1 MRNEKS
7 LTKIT
12 NKYHCM
18 VSGEKLMKPCSDCDN
33 PKGCLSRGMQYKET
47 EEKMDEQAAL
57 KVSSDGSVVSCAKG
71 EVSACGYKGGSV
83 CGACGAPALKLKG
96 QAMMEDGE
104 EEMMEDG
111 EEEMMSPV
119 KKSSR
124 KKGGMMMDAE
134 MSEDEDEEYKP
145 SKSKKGGMMMDAQM
159 SEDEDEEYKP
169 SKSKKRSMPMMADDD
184 EDEMDD
190 EEDEMDEEDEDEA
203 EEEAMTSERL
213 RMRNRRMATMGI
225 KSADYDEEAFVC
237 SFDRKVYPGASGVCE
252 NCPGG
257 CAPEGNLP
265 GLLEVEG
272 IAEDM
277 FLGKVLDSGYSDE
290 ADLYVIDVERKDG
303 RVIEAFFEGTSSDC
317 LGWHLLENDPMAQKS
332 IEDHSNEIV
341 TFSEAAEIA
350 VKAINGNVLGVDPD
364 IFEGFDSYAVEIE
377 GKDGKSY
384 DVYVSL
390 DGEVLGYDEYSA
402 QEAEEI
408 EAEAAEIALKRA
420 YSEEARGELAS
431 KGMAMPDG
439 SFPIKDEADL
449 RNAIQAY
456 GRAKDKEAA
465 KAHIIKRAMNLGRED
480 LIPMNWVPKKV
491 QEEFSE
497 GMKKDASDEFLANL
511 MEFELFTAEEDS
523 RELFNND

>member
-1 MRNEKS
+1 MRNKKS
-7 LTKIT
+7 LAKIT

-33 PKGCLSRGMQYKET
+33 PKSCLSRGMQYKET

-71 EVSACGYKGGSV
+71 DVSACGYKGGSV

-134 MSEDEDEEYKP
+134 MSEDEDE
-145 SKSKKGGMMMDAQM
+145 D
-159 SEDEDEEYKP
+159 EDEDEEYTP
-169 SKSKKRSMPMMADDD
+169 SKSKKRSMPMVAADDV
-184 EDEMDD
+184 EDMDDDD
-190 EEDEMDEEDEDEA
+190 EEDVEDEEDEDEA

-350 VKAINGNVLGVDPD
+350 VKAINGNVIGVDPD

-465 KAHIIKRAMNLGRED
+465 KAHIIKRAMKLGRED

-497 GMKKDASDEFLANL
+497 GVKKDASDEFIVNL
-511 MEFELFTAEEDS
+511 MEFELLTVEEDS
-523 RELFNND
+523 RELFNKD

>member
-1 MRNEKS
+1 
-7 LTKIT
+7 
-12 NKYHCM
+12 M

-145 SKSKKGGMMMDAQM
+145 SKSKK
-159 SEDEDEEYKP
+159 
-169 SKSKKRSMPMMADDD
+169 RSMPMMADDD
-184 EDEMDD
+184 EDMMDDEEDEMDD

-465 KAHIIKRAMNLGRED
+465 KAHIIKRAMKLGRED

-523 RELFNND
+523 RELFKND

>member
-1 MRNEKS
+1 
-7 LTKIT
+7 
-12 NKYHCM
+12 M

-71 EVSACGYKGGSV
+71 DVSACGYKGGSV

-134 MSEDEDEEYKP
+134 MSEDEDE
-145 SKSKKGGMMMDAQM
+145 
-159 SEDEDEEYKP
+159 DEEYMP
-169 SKSKKRSMPMMADDD
+169 SKSKKRSMPMVAAADDE
-184 EDEMDD
+184 EDMED
-190 EEDEMDEEDEDEA
+190 EDEMDEEDEDEA

-237 SFDRKVYPGASGVCE
+237 SFERKVYPGASGVCE

-303 RVIEAFFEGTSSDC
+303 RVIEAFFEGTSADC

-350 VKAINGNVLGVDPD
+350 VKAINGNVIGVDPD

-465 KAHIIKRAMNLGRED
+465 KAHIIKRAMKLGRED

-511 MEFELFTAEEDS
+511 MEFELFTVEEDS
-523 RELFNND
+523 RELFNKD

>member
-1 MRNEKS
+1 
-7 LTKIT
+7 
-12 NKYHCM
+12 M

-111 EEEMMSPV
+111 EEEMISPV

-184 EDEMDD
+184 EDMMDDEEDEMDD